1 MDFHA
6 TRAQHQPVACK
17 VAAWQ
22 EGDTWRWCLDDQYW
36 PTTPVGGAQ

>member
-6 TRAQHQPVACK
+6 TRAQHQPAARK

-22 EGDTWRWCLDDQYW
+22 DGDAWRWCLDDQFW
-36 PTTPVGGAQ
+36 PITPSGGAQ